1 MKLFGNFEFRNK
13 NSKPQDYH
21 KVKKDK
27 KTGTIVLEITKTYY
41 PECYCENCSKYTPNT
56 QKVDNSKK

>member
-1 MKLFGNFEFRNK
+1 MKLSGNFEFRNK

-41 PECYCENCSKYTPNT
+41 PECYCENCSKPTPN
-56 QKVDNSKK
+56 QSKETKK

>member
-21 KVKKDK
+21 KVKKNK
-27 KTGTIVLEITKTYY
+27 QGVIVLEITKTYY
-41 PECYCENCSKYTPNT
+41 PECYCENCSKYTPS
-56 QKVDNSKK
+56 QSKETKK

>member
-13 NSKPQDYH
+13 NSKPKDYH

-27 KTGTIVLEITKTYY
+27 KSGVIVLEITKNYF
-41 PECYCENCSKYTPNT
+41 PECYCENCSRLTPNA
-56 QKVDNSKK
+56 QKEAKIKD